1 MFGWKDQRIKVHCV
15 LSCMCEVVK
24 RHSEVDYRP
33 FYFNVWEEQFGI
45 SEAGLSYYS
54 DHFTPSRLI
63 KWYERMFVVRVA
75 QWHDP
80 LEDPSANAA
89 RLTELVEQALPHRHV
104 VVQIDM
110 SLMPER
116 ENKFNLRPFPHYVMV
131 SATEQEDEWYM
142 LDADMKWEGIVRRD
156 QVLQAF
162 VQNAYPDGFYMDA
175 SSITAPST
183 DDIIAYFYDAFNLEG
198 NALVSELRSL
208 VARLAEDPHKVTQ
221 LGDALKH
228 LYVIVIRKYG
238 YDYALMFF
246 HDELQLPR
254 DNYEYWAQQIR
265 DLVQAFNT
273 IQFLAVKMSLTG
285 ETKQLASISETLAK
299 AEAIERGIKSELKRE
314 LHLWTAVRSEN
325 VKRGT
330 THV

>member
-15 LSCMCEVVK
+15 MSCMCEVVK
-24 RHSEVDYRP
+24 RHSDVDYRP
-33 FYFNVWEEQFGI
+33 FYFNVWEEQFGV

-54 DHFTPSRLI
+54 SSFTPARLMH
-63 KWYERMFVVRVA
+63 WFQRMFGVLTV

-80 LEDPSANAA
+80 QQDAAANAA
-89 RLTELVEQALPHRHV
+89 KLVELVEQAGPERHV

-116 ENKFNLRPFPHYVMV
+116 ENKFNLNPFPHYVMV
-131 SATEQEDEWYM
+131 SATEREEEWFM
-142 LDADMKWEGIVRRD
+142 LDADMKWEGLVSRD

-162 VQNAYPDGFYMDA
+162 IQNVYPDGFYMDA
-175 SSITAPST
+175 SAIRKPSP
-183 DDIIAYFYDAFNLEG
+183 DDVIAYFYDGFHLEK
-198 NALVSELRSL
+198 NELVSGLRTL
-208 VARLAEDPHKVTQ
+208 VGQCAEDPDKLSA

-246 HDELQLPR
+246 HDELGLPR
-254 DNYEYWAQQIR
+254 ENYEHWAQQIR

-273 IQFLAVKMSLTG
+273 LQFLAVKMSLTG
-285 ETKQLASISETLAK
+285 GTKQLASIMDTLTK
-299 AEAIERGIKSELKRE
+299 AEAIERGIKSELERE
-314 LHLWTAVRSEN
+314 LHLWTAAQCAN
-325 VKRGT
+325 VEGGT
-330 THV
+330 M